1 MKNFN
6 ISGVHKKIW
15 FLGGEGGGVD
25 EKPISWGDCLK
36 RGAQTIC
43 IFKGGLA
50 RETWGNDFE
59 ERRGEAWYP
68 NANYVQLSCHGWT
81 QTLKLLA
88 MSLFSVVSKKSL
100 K

>member
-1 MKNFN
+1 MQNVN

-15 FLGGEGGGVD
+15 FLD
-25 EKPISWGDCLK
+25 EKPISRGDCLK

-43 IFKGGLA
+43 IFKGRGGGGLA
-50 RETWGNDFE
+50 RKRWGNDFE
-59 ERRGEAWYP
+59 ERRGEAWCP